1 MHPRAPLMLSILG
14 LAVTAYAGWLGYA
27 DMTCLERG
35 ATVMIGSL
43 SLLSIAGVAGGKLRL
58 QRGVAIALLLM
69 MTAMLG
75 SKYVGHQMLTID
87 VMPDARYA
95 TFIMALLTLNVVGL
109 LRGSFLARWLS
120 LALAGGG
127 VMSSGLNL
135 APFAAQRGQ
144 YTWTLAIGIAG
155 SILLLANLLG
165 AKQREHFEREASPL
179 WSSQDPLLK
188 SVRWTMM
195 SFMAAIPMLLVYTW
209 VQPIVPET
217 ASTALPLAIFLGLS
231 IIASAK
237 RWVIGAVGLVLGGI
251 ALIAQAG
258 FTYALATKLPHPAF
272 ADIALYYAIFWVPAG
287 LLALVCGGR
296 MAAPL
301 LRLLNDQN

>member
-1 MHPRAPLMLSILG
+1 MHSRAPLLLSILG

-27 DMTCLERG
+27 DMTCVERG
-35 ATVMIGSL
+35 ATVMLGSL
-43 SLLSIAGVAGGKLRL
+43 SLLSIAGVADGKLRL
-58 QRGVAIALLLM
+58 QRGVAITLLLM

-95 TFIMALLTLNVVGL
+95 TFIMALLMLNVVGL

-127 VMSSGLNL
+127 IMSSGLNL

-155 SILLLANLLG
+155 SILILANLLG
-165 AKQREHFEREASPL
+165 AKQREHFERDASPL

-209 VQPIVPET
+209 MQPIVPET

-231 IIASAK
+231 IVASAK

-272 ADIALYYAIFWVPAG
+272 ADIALYYALFWVPAG